1 MNAKGQ
7 ALVEFTLVFIL
18 IVVVAWIPADF
29 GLAFYTGQ
37 IAQNASR
44 EGARI
49 GAADPALA
57 SGSCSIPAC
66 YLSSNSVLQATAKR
80 LPAAL
85 LGPATVQVTYPAAG
99 SAGCQQLVVVSVSGQ
114 YPSFF
119 YRVLRWFGINVS
131 IPTISRSTSMR
142 SEHQSTCLS

>member
-37 IAQNASR
+37 IAQNASS

-80 LPAAL
+80 L
-85 LGPATVQVTYPAAG
+85 PATVQVTYPAAG